1 MSIPEPAPLAYELA
15 GRGVPVVLLHGLT
28 FDRRTWAPIVDRL
41 GDDVLSIAID
51 LPGHGES
58 GGRPMPLERLAALL
72 RDQLDGLGVDR
83 PVVVGHSMSGGLATL
98 YAARHPVRGA
108 VTVDAPPDVRPFAA
122 LVRRLEP
129 ALRGEAFTETF
140 ERVFQ
145 GSMGL
150 ELLAPDV
157 RAAVLAGQRIDRDL
171 VLGYWAQLLE
181 TDSEALQARVD
192 GITAS
197 IAAPVLAIFGREPA
211 PGDRERLARL
221 PDAECE
227 VWAGA
232 GHFAH
237 LAAPERFAGRLR
249 AFVER
254 CADTSADASA
264 AQAALR

>member
-1 MSIPEPAPLAYELA
+1 
-15 GRGVPVVLLHGLT
+15 
-28 FDRRTWAPIVDRL
+28 
-41 GDDVLSIAID
+41 
-51 LPGHGES
+51 
-58 GGRPMPLERLAALL
+58 
-72 RDQLDGLGVDR
+72 
-83 PVVVGHSMSGGLATL
+83 
-98 YAARHPVRGA
+98 
-108 VTVDAPPDVRPFAA
+108 VRPFAA
-122 LVRRLEP
+122 LVRRLER

-181 TDSEALQARVD
+181 TDPRALQARAD
-192 GITAS
+192 RMAAS
-197 IAAPVLAIFGREPA
+197 IAAPVLAIFGRELA
-211 PGDRERLARL
+211 RGDRDRLARL
-221 PDAECE
+221 PRAECE
-227 VWAGA
+227 VWDGA
-232 GHFAH
+232 AHFAH

-254 CADTSADASA
+254 CADARADAGT